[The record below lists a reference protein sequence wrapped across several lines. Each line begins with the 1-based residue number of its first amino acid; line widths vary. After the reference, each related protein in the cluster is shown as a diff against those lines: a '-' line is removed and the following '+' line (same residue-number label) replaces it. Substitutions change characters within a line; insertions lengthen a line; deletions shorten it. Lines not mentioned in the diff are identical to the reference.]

1 MYVQATY
8 VHIFT
13 NDINVCH
20 VKKQVVNS
28 KILVVTHRILR
39 VMLIVAVCITMNF
52 SLQVVSEQTFD
63 QSQQQPFPSEVSTN
77 VDTSYPLTVPTV
89 W

>member
-1 MYVQATY
+1 
-8 VHIFT
+8 
-13 NDINVCH
+13 
-20 VKKQVVNS
+20 
-28 KILVVTHRILR
+28 
-39 VMLIVAVCITMNF
+39 MLIGGVAVCITLNF